1 MAFVVNQN
9 IWGLLTIDETFYS
22 LTVIHHFALN
32 IHVFKTFYNG
42 VNFSL
47 FSGSHH
53 VLP

>member
-1 MAFVVNQN
+1 MAFVANQIN
-9 IWGLLTIDETFYS
+9 WGLLTIYETFYS
-22 LTVIHHFALN
+22 LTVIYHFALN